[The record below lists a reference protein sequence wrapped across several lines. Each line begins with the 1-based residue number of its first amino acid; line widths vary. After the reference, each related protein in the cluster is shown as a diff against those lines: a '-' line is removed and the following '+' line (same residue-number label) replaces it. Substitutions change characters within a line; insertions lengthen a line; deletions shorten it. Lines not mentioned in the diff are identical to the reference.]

1 MSLLITSSKLS
12 PVLHSLDRTN
22 NVCRSLDLVADVWLW
37 VVAKLH
43 LWHLTLCVL
52 GFQRIMLELC
62 LYNSLFI
69 KQFVYI
75 TVCLHNSF
83 DQMCKDFDD
92 SNCCFFFFYFHY
104 CFSCRSWHAFVFQS
118 CSLLLKCSF
127 ISVRYQISSFGQF
140 A

>member
-83 DQMCKDFDD
+83 DQMCKDFDA
-92 SNCCFFFFYFHY
+92 SNCFFFFFIFIIASPAALDMHL
-104 CFSCRSWHAFVFQS
+104 FFRVAVFFWNALS
-118 CSLLLKCSF
+118 SL
-127 ISVRYQISSFGQF
+127 
-140 A
+140 